1 MKNKILLFLT
11 SFSLVLGSDM
21 RIAALGGN
29 AGFWPE
35 DDQNIKMF
43 PSVINDFNLAQ
54 IENASGTNPYAT
66 FIFGEGNKYGFM
78 LDGTGDNLL
87 NLAYGNGTIG
97 AILGFDIDS
106 KNDWNMIG
114 DSYDDGMQEIK
125 TSSMALNAMAGLN
138 HDVGEIGFGLNFTTS
153 DNDNGND
160 DDDSGSLLLNVNL
173 RREQPVFIFSHLLA
187 SFSYGSGKQS
197 SIEIIEGIDDYDTT
211 TVVSD
216 FSDLNVDLNLFR
228 HWKIGSGTDLMFAS
242 GLSFTTEGLGPDS
255 TKITSSSILFPNY
268 TFAVETNLRE
278 WAILRAGVNN
288 VHLLN
293 SSTKA
298 EGSDRDLNEMGSSE
312 TRYSVGLGFEYEG
325 FQLDIDLNK
334 QFFVNPVQF
343 LTGFNQNGDLATRAT
358 ITYTW

>member
-187 SFSYGSGKQS
+187 SFSYGSGKQYNMES
-197 SIEIIEGIDDYDTT
+197 NHRMFQDDYG
-211 TVVSD
+211 
-216 FSDLNVDLNLFR
+216 
-228 HWKIGSGTDLMFAS
+228 KIIICGSMR
-242 GLSFTTEGLGPDS
+242 GP
-255 TKITSSSILFPNY
+255 SILDNFRKY
-268 TFAVETNLRE
+268 
-278 WAILRAGVNN
+278 
-288 VHLLN
+288 
-293 SSTKA
+293 
-298 EGSDRDLNEMGSSE
+298 
-312 TRYSVGLGFEYEG
+312 FEK
-325 FQLDIDLNK
+325 IAKN
-334 QFFVNPVQF
+334 
-343 LTGFNQNGDLATRAT
+343 NQNTRLHSRSAREART
-358 ITYTW
+358 FDV